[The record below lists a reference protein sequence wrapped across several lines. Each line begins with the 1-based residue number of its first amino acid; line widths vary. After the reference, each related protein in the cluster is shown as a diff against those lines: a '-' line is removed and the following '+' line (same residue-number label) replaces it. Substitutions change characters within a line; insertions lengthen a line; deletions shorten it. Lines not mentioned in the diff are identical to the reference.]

1 MLSKAEHLVGKPLA
15 GYRLLDIFGR
25 GGMSIVFVAERL
37 DNPKARVAI
46 KVLMPS
52 HVTTPEECIAS
63 TTSSCHR
70 PSGCCTGY
78 SRVCFFR
85 AYANRDSHFTLPLI
99 AMILPA
105 LNLLTEVLN
114 GSDVVS

>member
-78 SRVCFFR
+78 SRLSLMR
-85 AYANRDSHFTLPLI
+85 ASAMRNCQFTVP
-99 AMILPA
+99 
-105 LNLLTEVLN
+105 TR
-114 GSDVVS
+114 